1 MVASRRARGFDTADL
16 GHVSREFFLH
26 NSVLLGTMA
35 LLVAVVG
42 AGRLGG
48 DEFLRRFAT
57 ARWALLLPV
66 PICAVVASISVLPD
80 AADALTWLALL
91 AVPPGA
97 ALALGWAV
105 RGARPALAV
114 LAAPL
119 LALAWASQGTAQGDL
134 AALALTALSC
144 VTLGRLLAGV
154 TPLGWLK
161 LGLVAL
167 AISDAILV
175 FGNSLDD
182 PNAVLNA
189 AVPAPG
195 LPRLQHAHFGPA
207 NLGYGDFFATGV
219 LGGILAAERGPQW
232 WAAALTFALCEA
244 WTLLFYVTDLL
255 PATVPVAVA
264 LIIVE
269 VRRRKSSWGPAS
281 AGHMPR
287 AGTPRQTPPR
297 WSSRSARSGRAG
309 VAMDVGPTS
318 SSPRAGP

>member
-1 MVASRRARGFDTADL
+1 
-16 GHVSREFFLH
+16 VSREFFLH
-26 NSVLLGTMA
+26 NSVLLATMA
-35 LLVAVVG
+35 LLVAITG
-42 AGRLGG
+42 AGVPPWA
-48 DEFLRRFAT
+48 RRFTT

-66 PICAVVASISVLPD
+66 PICAVVAGISVLPD
-80 AADALTWLALL
+80 SADALTWLALVG
-91 AVPPGA
+91 VPPGA
-97 ALALGWAV
+97 ALALGWAM
-105 RGARPALAV
+105 RGARPPLAV

-119 LALAWASQGTAQGDL
+119 LAMAWAGQDTSWGDL

-161 LGLVAL
+161 LGLIAL
-167 AISDAILV
+167 AISDAVLV
-175 FGNSLDD
+175 FGNSLDH

-189 AVPAPG
+189 AVPGPG
-195 LPRLQHAHFGPA
+195 LPQLQFAHFGPA

-232 WAAALTFALCEA
+232 AGAALTFALCEA

-264 LIIVE
+264 LVILE
-269 VRRRKSSWGPAS
+269 ARRARRAPLRWAS
-281 AGHMPR
+281 
-287 AGTPRQTPPR
+287 
-297 WSSRSARSGRAG
+297 RSGRSGHGA
-309 VAMDVGPTS
+309 VAMDAEPTS